1 MLRKFFKI
9 WLTLLQITVLCL
21 LAAIGAFFWR
31 LHKGPIEINDMIP
44 FLVEMAST
52 SDVSSRISIASAQL
66 SWGSLSHP
74 VEIVV
79 TDFKSFNKK
88 DQLILSVPKLSTS
101 FSIPAL
107 LRGRI
112 APRTLAIYE
121 PYLHLYINKE
131 GTIESKTE
139 ETDVSGDK
147 QEKTVLP
154 IDTLIKQL
162 QREDYLTEFSLVRA
176 RIRVTDVY
184 NQAVWNMPKVN
195 LTFIRRF
202 RKNLL
207 SGSLV
212 LQTQGDRQLTLN
224 LNGTLKKGKRLDLA
238 VSVANLDLTKLSA
251 AQKYPYLKNF
261 TTPVSVVVET
271 RLNPDPLFKKNLAA
285 DWRNIIERINFEIT
299 GGEGIVNLPTPV
311 IARYNLKNFQ
321 VRGSWYAAG
330 SNFDIPFFELTLQ
343 NGAYASGNLA
353 VTGIGEALDTKNW
366 GPVQAAM
373 NASAKNIP
381 LDLLPDY
388 WPASIGPDVH
398 EWVKENLSVGMATD
412 AVFALHFTGLPEEGG
427 IDADKVEGSVNVTGA
442 RVTYMDDM
450 PAVVNVAGNVHL
462 TRDVITITLKQ
473 GNTDSITITD
483 GTLKFIDLIQ
493 PLSSGILDLNLTGSV
508 RDILTVLDA
517 PPLELTREMGL
528 KPENV
533 TGTATGNFQL
543 DFPVG
548 DAFESVD
555 QLKIK
560 ATADVRNADVNDIVM
575 GYGLQ
580 DAVLHMD
587 LLGKDVNITGTALFY
602 SSTARYTLFQ
612 TFDKTK
618 DVKTD
623 ISLHV
628 DLNDRARE
636 HLDFSLLKPAV
647 VTGVMPTDLKL
658 INKNDGTGTV
668 NITSDLTNTTINVR
682 EIGWTKPAKT
692 AGKGIFHFLLHDGT
706 LTDIPLIELSDA
718 NKTFIQGN
726 MSFGK
731 TGDVSKVEFN
741 RIDAERTQAK
751 LRISFLADETIR
763 ADLSGAELDISGLLG
778 GKSSFDSS
786 NAQKAAAKTKKENRT
801 MYINAALDKL
811 WLSRDGY
818 SENNAFSAIYRN
830 FAWEDMDLIGYVGD
844 QRVPLR
850 LSLSP
855 MREENQYKLTMT
867 SDDAGY
873 TLKVMD
879 YISTVKGGKLKL
891 SGIYIPDVGSEGNV
905 EISDFYLEE
914 QQVFTRL
921 LMLTSLTGII
931 DTLRGEG
938 LYFSKADIPYKT
950 DETSLTVSD
959 AVIAGSSL
967 GITLNGKY
975 YRQTGY
981 LNLRGTLVPFYTLNS
996 FLGRIPLIG
1005 RVFSGE
1011 KGGGLIAPTYTIRGK
1026 LPNPDISVNA
1036 FSALAPG
1043 AVRSLFGK
1051 ISENDGD
1058 LSKEEKALPQQL
1070 EDTGSFIMQEE
1081 KNVQDVVPAVE
1092 TELDDVL
1099 HRE

>member
-9 WLTLLQITVLCL
+9 WLMLLQITVLCL
-21 LAAIGAFFWR
+21 IVAISAFFWR
-31 LHKGPIEINDMIP
+31 LRRGPIEINDMIP

-52 SDVSSRISIASAQL
+52 SDASSRISIASAQL

-79 TDFKSFNKK
+79 TDFKSFNKN
-88 DQLILSVPKLSTS
+88 DQLVLFVPKLATS

-131 GTIESKTE
+131 GTIESKVE
-139 ETDVSGDK
+139 EADSPDK

-154 IDTLIKQL
+154 VDTLVKQL
-162 QREDYLTEFSLVRA
+162 EREDYLTELSLVKA
-176 RIRVTDVY
+176 RIKVTDVY
-184 NQAVWNMPKVN
+184 NQAVWNMPKVD
-195 LTFIRRF
+195 LTFMRRF

-212 LQTQGDRQLTLN
+212 LQTQGDRQLSLD
-224 LNGTLKKGKRLDLA
+224 LNGTWKKGKRLDLA

-285 DWRNIIERINFEIT
+285 DWRNIIERINFEIS
-299 GGEGIVNLPTPV
+299 GGAGIVNLPAPV
-311 IARYNLKNFQ
+311 IARYNLKNFE

-330 SNFDIPFFELTLQ
+330 NNFDIPFFELTLQ
-343 NGAYASGNLA
+343 NGAYATGNLA
-353 VTGIGEALDTKNW
+353 VSGIGEALDTKNW
-366 GPVQAAM
+366 GPVRATM

-398 EWVKENLSVGMATD
+398 EWVKENLSVGTATD
-412 AVFALHFTGLPEEGG
+412 GTFALHFTGLPEEGG

-442 RVTYMDDM
+442 KVTYMDDM

-462 TRDVITITLKQ
+462 TRDVITITFKQ

-493 PLSSGILDLNLTGSV
+493 PLSSGVLDLNLTGSV

-528 KPENV
+528 EPKNV
-533 TGTATGNFQL
+533 TGTAAGNFQL
-543 DFPVG
+543 SFPVG
-548 DAFESVD
+548 DAFESVE

-560 ATADVRNADVNDIVM
+560 ASADVRNADVNDIVL

-587 LLGKDVNITGTALFY
+587 LQDKDVSITGTALFY
-602 SSTARYTLFQ
+602 SSSAKYTLFQ

-618 DVKTD
+618 DIKTD

-636 HLDFSLLKPAV
+636 HLDFALLKPAV
-647 VTGVMPTDLKL
+647 ITGVMPTDMKL
-658 INKNDGTGTV
+658 INKNDGAGTV
-668 NITSDLTNTTINVR
+668 DITADLTNTAVNIR
-682 EIGWTKPAKT
+682 EIGWIKPAKT
-692 AGKGIFHFLLHDGT
+692 AGKGIFHFLLNDGM
-706 LTDIPLIELSDA
+706 LKDIPLVELSDA
-718 NKTFIQGN
+718 NKTFVQGK
-726 MSFGK
+726 MSFDK
-731 TGDVSKVEFN
+731 AGDIHTVEFN
-741 RIDAERTQAK
+741 RIDTERTQAK
-751 LRISFLADETIR
+751 LRIKFLPDETIR
-763 ADLSGAELDISGLLG
+763 ADLSGAELDISGLLS
-778 GKSSFDSS
+778 GKSSFAAS
-786 NAQKAAAKTKKENRT
+786 KADKTAAKKKDRT

-830 FAWEDMDLIGYVGD
+830 FSWEDMDLTGYVGD

-867 SDDAGY
+867 SEDAGY

-891 SGIYIPDVGSEGNV
+891 SGIYIPDVGSEGTV

-938 LYFSKADIPYKT
+938 LYFSKADVPYKT

-996 FLGRIPLIG
+996 FLGRIPVIG

-1026 LPNPDISVNA
+1026 LPSPDISVNA

-1051 ISENDGD
+1051 ISQNDGD
-1058 LSKEEKALPQQL
+1058 LSKEADALPQQL
-1070 EDTGSFIMQEE
+1070 EDAGGFIMQEE

-1099 HRE
+1099 HHE

>member
-9 WLTLLQITVLCL
+9 WLMLLQITVLCL
-21 LAAIGAFFWR
+21 IAAAGAFFWR
-31 LHKGPIEINDMIP
+31 LHKGPIEINNMIP

-79 TDFKSFNKK
+79 TDFKSFNKN
-88 DQLILSVPKLSTS
+88 DQLVLSVPKLSTS
-101 FSIPAL
+101 FSIQAL

-139 ETDVSGDK
+139 ETDAADK
-147 QEKTVLP
+147 QDKTALP
-154 IDTLIKQL
+154 IDTLVKQL
-162 QREDYLTEFSLVRA
+162 QREDYLAEFSLIKA
-176 RIRVTDVY
+176 RIKVTDVY
-184 NQAVWNMPKVN
+184 NDAVWNMPKVN
-195 LTFIRRF
+195 LTFMRRF

-207 SGSLV
+207 EGSLV

-224 LNGTLKKGKRLDLA
+224 LNGSWKKGKRLDLA

-261 TTPVSVVVET
+261 TTPVDVTIET
-271 RLNPDPLFKKNLAA
+271 RLNATPLLKKNLAA

-299 GGEGIVNLPTPV
+299 GGEGIVHLPAPV

-330 SNFDIPFFELTLQ
+330 NNFDLPFFELTLQ
-343 NGAYASGNLA
+343 NGAYAAGNMA
-353 VTGIGEALDTKNW
+353 VEGIGEALDTKNW
-366 GPVQAAM
+366 GPVRATL

-388 WPASIGPDVH
+388 WPASVGPDVH
-398 EWVKENLSVGMATD
+398 EWVKENLSAGMATD
-412 AVFALHFTGLPEEGG
+412 GTFALHFTGLAEEGG

-493 PLSSGILDLNLTGSV
+493 PLSSGVLNLNLTGSV

-528 KPENV
+528 EPKNV
-533 TGTATGNFQL
+533 TGTAAGNFQL
-543 DFPVG
+543 AFPVG

-560 ATADVRNADVNDIVM
+560 ASADVRNADVNDIVL

-587 LLGKDVNITGTALFY
+587 LQDKDVSVTGTALFY
-602 SSTARYTLFQ
+602 SSSAKYTLLQ
-612 TFDKTK
+612 SFDKTK
-618 DVKTD
+618 EIQTD
-623 ISLHV
+623 ISLHI

-636 HLDFSLLKPAV
+636 RLDFSLLKPAV

-658 INKNDGTGTV
+658 VNKNNGTGTV
-668 NITSDLTNTTINVR
+668 SITSNLTNTAINVR
-682 EIGWTKPAKT
+682 EIGWKKPAKT
-692 AGKGIFHFLLHDGT
+692 AGKGIFRLQLHNGI
-706 LTDIPLIELSDA
+706 LTDIPLVELTDA
-718 NKTFIQGN
+718 NKTFIQGKIA
-726 MSFGK
+726 FGK
-731 TGDVSKVEFN
+731 TGDVSKVEFD
-741 RIDAERTQAK
+741 RIDAQRTQAK
-751 LRISFLADETIR
+751 LRISFLPNETVR
-763 ADLSGAELDISGLLG
+763 ADLSGAELDISNLLG
-778 GKSSFDSS
+778 GKSSFESS
-786 NAQKAAAKTKKENRT
+786 GKNKTAGKTKKTDRT
-801 MYINAALDKL
+801 MYINAAFDKL
-811 WLSRDGY
+811 WLSKDGY
-818 SENNAFSAIYRN
+818 SENNAFSAVYRH
-830 FAWEDMDLIGYVGD
+830 FGWEDMDLIGYVGD

-855 MREENQYKLTMT
+855 MREENQYKLLMT
-867 SDDAGY
+867 SEDAGY
-873 TLKVMD
+873 TLKAMD

-891 SGIYIPDVGSEGNV
+891 SGIYVPDIGSEGTV
-905 EISDFYLEE
+905 EISNFYLEE

-975 YRQTGY
+975 YRETGF

-996 FLGRIPLIG
+996 FLGKIPLIG

-1051 ISENDGD
+1051 IAQNDGD
-1058 LSKEEKALPQQL
+1058 LSKEEEALPEQL
-1070 EDTGSFIMQEE
+1070 EDAGGFIMQEE

-1092 TELDDVL
+1092 TELNDVL